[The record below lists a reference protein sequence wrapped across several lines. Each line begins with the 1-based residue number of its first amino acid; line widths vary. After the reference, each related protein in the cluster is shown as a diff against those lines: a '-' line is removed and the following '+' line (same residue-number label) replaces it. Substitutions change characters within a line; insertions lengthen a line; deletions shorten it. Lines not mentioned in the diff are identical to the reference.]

1 MLTHESKKP
10 EAEPKSDE
18 IPMLIEEVS
27 MNQSIGQIYEPS
39 EVKENPNEDTTSIEE
54 DTLPVDQGTK
64 EKYLSYKVF
73 LQQALLSKS
82 H

>member
-1 MLTHESKKP
+1 
-10 EAEPKSDE
+10 
-18 IPMLIEEVS
+18 MLIKKVS
-27 MNQSIGQIYEPS
+27 LHQSNCQIDEPS
-39 EVKENPNEDTTSIEE
+39 KVKETPNEDTTSIEE

-82 H
+82 HKILPLLKKQVKIRG